1 MGHMSIYKIAGAA
14 LLTAGLAACA
24 YQEGKM
30 DERKSAAEAVTI
42 EETLPQSTQAPRET
56 GVDLHAL
63 AAQVVSDEELI
74 PSDAAE
80 LIGRTIWG
88 EAGGVPSATE
98 RAAVAWCVLNRA
110 DAWEQSIGEVVTA
123 PLQFQGYRPEE
134 IWGECPQEHIDLA
147 EDVLERWLAE
157 KDGAEDVGRVLPA
170 EYLYFIGDGEHNYFS
185 AEYMSGDYW
194 DWSLV
199 TPY

>member
-1 MGHMSIYKIAGAA
+1 MHNNMIYTLAGAA
-14 LLTAGLAACA
+14 LLTAGLVAIA
-24 YQEGKM
+24 YHEGMM
-30 DERKSAAEAVTI
+30 DERTRAAEAVTI
-42 EETLPQSTQAPRET
+42 EETLPQSPQIG
-56 GVDLHAL
+56 GVDLLKL
-63 AAQVVSDEELI
+63 AEQVVSGEELI

-110 DAWEQSIGEVVTA
+110 DAWDQSIGEVVTA

-157 KDGAEDVGRVLPA
+157 RDGAGDVGRVLPA

-185 AEYMSGDYW
+185 VEFMSGDYW
-194 DWSLV
+194 DWSLAS
-199 TPY
+199 PY